1 MTNMQNLV
9 NELYSMNTEEFNTHM
24 ATICNNVSEEDLYDL
39 EPLDIDLEIE
49 KSWEVEL
56 YEEMLAEIAYEN
68 RMLAQEFI

>member
-9 NELYSMNTEEFNTHM
+9 NELYSMNTEDFNTHM
-24 ATICNNVSEEDLYDL
+24 ATIFNNVSEEDLYDL
-39 EPLDIDLEIE
+39 EPLDIDWEIE